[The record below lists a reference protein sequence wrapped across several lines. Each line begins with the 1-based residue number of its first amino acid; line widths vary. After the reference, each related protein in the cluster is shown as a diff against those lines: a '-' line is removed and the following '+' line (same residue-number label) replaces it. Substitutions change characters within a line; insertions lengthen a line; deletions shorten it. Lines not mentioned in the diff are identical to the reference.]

1 MYAHVDSVRRSKM
14 NDQEENNMTWKKL
27 QRLLACLL
35 AVLLLS
41 QVGAFSPAVLAADG
55 SSYTLHDGTAIIKP
69 GMSDG
74 EVNRILAAALVEGFD
89 QMSGEEQN
97 RILAGE
103 WQYECEGKSA
113 FSTKNTAWGPVTG
126 FDSSKKVGFVTTK
139 YSHPAL
145 SANEDGSYPIRLKLA
160 DGTLTN
166 EVKVYKAQK
175 PVSSITLKEG
185 ASVKLPYNEDGTLDF
200 DALRARIFEQV
211 VESSTPNLTV
221 NDVTIEY
228 HAKSELF
235 SHEEWVKLEG
245 GKVDGLNY
253 PAISEGNQ
261 KIRISYAGNNTY
273 GAASAQVTV
282 TFTERADS
290 HIVLKEGQ
298 TVNLQYTEAVTID
311 FDALRMSI
319 LAQVV
324 DQDSAP
330 ALTLQNTEI
339 KYAAEDKTGAFH
351 NWVKLEG
358 DRVDFIDYPA
368 ISAGE
373 QKIQIHFKGDG
384 SYKAGS
390 ADVQVYIAERP
401 AVSVTRNDS
410 PTFKLNYNDNGDAIY
425 DSIQQQV
432 FDAVIQSTDPTLTAG
447 DVSIK
452 YLATEKVL
460 GVDSHEWMPLTGG
473 KKNGISYPAIGEGT
487 QKVRIS
493 WGGNRYYAPM
503 DLEAEVL
510 VTGRPA
516 LQVTLKDSPSVKLVF
531 NDDGK
536 VIYDN
541 IYQQVWD
548 AVIEC
553 TEPELTLEQ
562 ATLEYYADS
571 KTTGWV
577 SEWVP
582 LEGGKKNAISYPGV
596 SEGTQKVRVSWRGTS
611 VYAPGHVDVDV
622 VFLDRDPAPFHL
634 KTGVTEVGIVYNADQ
649 SINYEATAQ
658 ALREA
663 LIESTDSN
671 YPVDLVKV
679 EYNIYGTALTDDWI
693 ANYKDLSYKVL
704 DSDLFNG
711 IKAGKFGLGDQL
723 LRLSW
728 RGNADYKPFEET
740 RVQVKMVDNRQ
751 PTEVVLKPS
760 ISIVYNMDASV
771 MEQNIFEYVIDW
783 DDSKLPDK
791 STLSA
796 ADFTIEYY
804 GENVL
809 GEEEGGISGGVKQ
822 WAPVAGGT
830 VNLLTYPQ
838 MGAGEQKIRV
848 TYNGNVD
855 YRPSDA
861 KEANLTVK
869 KAKVSVK
876 VHSTSIYADEEL
888 SKDFITTDPADKFDI
903 YTIFGGV
910 TSDVTTSVFV
920 QLPERLTKGT
930 IIKLIDET
938 LKGLG
943 HKTLTEMMQE
953 GTTVGELRKLLSDIV
968 AKGDDLPQFVKDLL
982 QKVGIDIDTLVKLNE
997 ALNKFPG
1004 LLDNVRVAFGTPDQ
1018 AGIYTVYAIT
1028 NNKNYETGFG
1038 MGALVVK
1045 KHYSGVKLTW
1055 NHTIPNG
1062 KLTAEQAKDFDFGA
1076 TLMYDGNPAKKQTNV
1091 HYLYSGFTSKW
1102 KPYSS
1107 TTTPPTEPGRYVMT
1121 VVTLGGNY
1129 QAAPITRS
1137 LQITK

>member
-1 MYAHVDSVRRSKM
+1 
-14 NDQEENNMTWKKL
+14 MTWKKL

-41 QVGAFSPAVLAADG
+41 QVGAFLPAARAAG
-55 SSYTLHDGTAIIKP
+55 GYSLQNGTAIIKP
-69 GMSDG
+69 TMTTD
-74 EVNRILAAALVEGFD
+74 EVNHALTRALVVGFD
-89 QMSGEEQN
+89 QMSEADQN
-97 RILAGE
+97 ALLDSLTWE
-103 WQYECEGKSA
+103 YKCEGKGKVFGVPA
-113 FSTKNTAWGPVTG
+113 THTDWGSING
-126 FDSSKKVGFVTTK
+126 FTSVDMRIK
-139 YSHPAL
+139 YTHPAL
-145 SANEDGSYPIRLKLA
+145 KDNSDGTYQVRVEGGSGQEVRLEKRTGLASSISLKSGVSVALTYNADGSL
-160 DGTLTN
+160 N
-166 EVKVYKAQK
+166 
-175 PVSSITLKEG
+175 
-185 ASVKLPYNEDGTLDF
+185 F
-200 DALRARIFEQV
+200 DALRAAILEQV
-211 VESSTPNLTV
+211 VASSTPALTLQ
-221 NDVTIEY
+221 NTEIKYYADSKTTG
-228 HAKSELF
+228 L
-235 SHEEWVKLEG
+235 SHQWVKLEG
-245 GKVDGLNY
+245 DKINLATY
-253 PAISEGNQ
+253 PAISAGEQ
-261 KIRISYAGNNTY
+261 KIQISFYGNNQYT
-273 GAASAQVTV
+273 SSSEEVNV
-282 TFTERADS
+282 TFVDRADA

-311 FDALRMSI
+311 FDALRTSI

-330 ALTLQNTEI
+330 SLTAENTEI
-339 KYAAEDKTGAFH
+339 KYYATATTGAAVGFGK
-351 NWVKLEG
+351 NWAPLEG
-358 DRVDFIDYPA
+358 GKVDGLNYPA
-368 ISAGE
+368 ISAGD
-373 QKIQIHFKGDG
+373 QQIQISFKGDDA
-384 SYKAGS
+384 YKASS
-390 ADVQVYIAERP
+390 ATTTVTFTERP

-410 PTFKLNYNDNGDAIY
+410 PTFQLNYNDNGDAIY

-432 FDAVIQSTDPTLTAG
+432 FDAVIQSTDPALTAG

-548 AVIEC
+548 AVIER

-571 KTTGWV
+571 KATGWV

-582 LEGGKKNAISYPGV
+582 LEGGKRNSISYPGV

-634 KTGVTEVGIVYNADQ
+634 RDGVTEVGIVYNPDQ

-663 LIESTDSN
+663 LIESTDPN

-679 EYNIYGTALTDDWI
+679 EYNIYGTSITDDWI

-704 DSDLFNG
+704 DSDLLDG

-740 RVQVKMVDNRQ
+740 RVRVKMVDNRQ

-760 ISIVYNMDASV
+760 ISIIYNMDASV

-783 DDSKLPDK
+783 DDSTLPDK
-791 STLSA
+791 STLSV

-804 GENVL
+804 AEKMVTDDD
-809 GEEEGGISGGVKQ
+809 GITIGSGLKAWV
-822 WAPVAGGT
+822 PIAGKDG
-830 VNLLTYPQ
+830 LTSLTFYEQ
-838 MGAGEQKIRV
+838 MGAGEQQIRV
-848 TYNGNVD
+848 TYKGNAD
-855 YRPSDA
+855 YRPSTPI
-861 KEANLTVK
+861 EGNLTVK

-876 VHSTSIYADEEL
+876 VHSTSIYAEEA
-888 SKDFITTDPADKFDI
+888 KDKLGEGFITTDPADKFDI
-903 YTIFGGV
+903 YTIYGGM

-930 IIKLIDET
+930 IIKLIDKT
-938 LKGLG
+938 LEGLG
-943 HKTLTEMMQE
+943 QKTLTQMMQE
-953 GTTVGELRKLLSDIV
+953 GTTVGELRKLLSGIV
-968 AKGDDLPQFVKDLL
+968 AKGDELPQDVKDLL
-982 QKVGIDIDTLVKLNE
+982 KKAGIDIDTLVKLNE

-1045 KHYSGVKLTW
+1045 KHYSGVKLQW
-1055 NHTIPNG
+1055 NRTIPNG
-1062 KLTAEQAKDFDFGA
+1062 KLTAEQAADFDFSV
-1076 TLMYDGNPAKKQTNV
+1076 TLMYNGEPAAKQTNV

-1102 KPYSS
+1102 KPYSNTS
-1107 TTTPPTEPGRYVMT
+1107 TPPTEPGRYVMT

-1137 LQITK
+1137 FQITK

>member
-1 MYAHVDSVRRSKM
+1 
-14 NDQEENNMTWKKL
+14 MTWKKL

-41 QVGAFSPAVLAADG
+41 QVGAFLPAARAAG
-55 SSYTLHDGTAIIKP
+55 GYSLQNGTAIIKP
-69 GMSDG
+69 GMSDA
-74 EVNRILAAALVEGFD
+74 EVNRALTRALVVGFD
-89 QMSGEEQN
+89 QMSEADQN
-97 RILAGE
+97 ALLGSLTWE
-103 WQYECEGKSA
+103 YKCEGKSKTGLA
-113 FSTKNTAWGPVTG
+113 KHTDWGSIGG
-126 FDSSKKVGFVTTK
+126 FDSSTKKLGITTN
-139 YSHPAL
+139 YTHPAL
-145 SANEDGSYPIRLKLA
+145 AKNDDGNYQVRVASTTA
-160 DGTLTN
+160 EVTLT
-166 EVKVYKAQK
+166 KAEK
-175 PVSSITLKEG
+175 LSSSITLKQG
-185 ASVKLPYNEDGTLDF
+185 ASVKLPYNEDGTLNA
-200 DALRARIFEQV
+200 DALRAAIFAQV
-211 VESSTPNLTV
+211 VENTTPELTV
-221 NDVTIEY
+221 SNVTIEY
-228 HAKSELF
+228 YATAESGSFVGIGKA
-235 SHEEWVKLEG
+235 WMPLEG
-245 GKVDGLNY
+245 GTKGILTY

-261 KIRISYAGNNTY
+261 QIRISYAGNNTY
-273 GAASAQVTV
+273 GATSAEVTV
-282 TFTERADS
+282 NFADRADS
-290 HIVLKEGQ
+290 HIVLKSGRQVALPYVDAE
-298 TVNLQYTEAVTID
+298 TVDY
-311 FDALRMSI
+311 DALRAAI
-319 LAQVV
+319 LAAVV
-324 DQDSAP
+324 DETTTP
-330 ALTLQNTEI
+330 ALTTENTEI
-339 KYAAEDKTGAFH
+339 EYYAKFATDSDRR
-351 NWVKLEG
+351 WVPLEG
-358 DRVDFIDYPA
+358 KTIDIAGKEYGYPA
-368 ISAGE
+368 ISAGD
-373 QKIQIHFKGDG
+373 QQIRISFKGDDT
-384 SYKAGS
+384 YKKS
-390 ADVQVYIAERP
+390 SDEVTVTFTERP
-401 AVSVTRNDS
+401 GIKAVTKEN
-410 PTFKLNYNDNGDAIY
+410 PTFKLAFTDDGDAIY
-425 DSIQQQV
+425 DNIQQQV
-432 FDAVIQSTDPTLTAG
+432 FDAVIQSTDPTLTAD

-548 AVIEC
+548 AVIER

-571 KTTGWV
+571 KATGWI

-582 LEGGKKNAISYPGV
+582 LEGGKRNSISYPGV

-634 KTGVTEVGIVYNADQ
+634 RDGVTEVGIVYNPDQ

-663 LIESTDSN
+663 LIKSTDSN
-671 YPVDLVKV
+671 YSVDLVKV
-679 EYNIYGTALTDDWI
+679 EYNIYGTAITDDRF

-704 DSDLFNG
+704 DSDLLDG

-728 RGNADYKPFEET
+728 RGDADYKPFEKT

-796 ADFTIEYY
+796 DDFTIEYY
-804 GENVL
+804 ATPTVTVGNIGGDVGL
-809 GEEEGGISGGVKQ
+809 QKWVPIEGKEGISVGELQ
-822 WAPVAGGT
+822 YF
-830 VNLLTYPQ
+830 YPQ
-838 MGAGEQKIRV
+838 MGAGEQQIRV
-848 TYNGNVD
+848 SYNGNAD

-861 KEANLTVK
+861 TEANLTVK

-888 SKDFITTDPADKFDI
+888 SKDFITTDPADNFDI
-903 YTIFGGV
+903 FTLFGGV
-910 TSDVTTSVFV
+910 TSDVTGSVFV
-920 QLPERLTKGT
+920 QLPERLTKGA
-930 IIKLIDET
+930 IITAIDEV
-938 LKGLG
+938 LEGLG
-943 HKTLTEMMQE
+943 HKTLTQMMQE

-968 AKGDDLPQFVKDLL
+968 AKGDNLPPSLKELL
-982 QKVGIDIDTLVKLNE
+982 KNIGIDIDTLVKLNE

-1045 KHYSGVKLTW
+1045 KHYSGVKLQW
-1055 NHTIPNG
+1055 NQTIPNG
-1062 KLTAEQAKDFDFGA
+1062 KLTAEQAKDFDFGV

-1121 VVTLGGNY
+1121 VVTVGGNY

-1137 LQITK
+1137 FQITK